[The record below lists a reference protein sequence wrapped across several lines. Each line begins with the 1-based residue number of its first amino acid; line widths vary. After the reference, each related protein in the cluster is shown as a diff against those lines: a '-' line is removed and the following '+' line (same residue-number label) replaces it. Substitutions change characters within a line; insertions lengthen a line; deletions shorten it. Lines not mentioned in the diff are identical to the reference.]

1 MHFDNTGLLLFQ
13 LLIILSTVKLF
24 GFLFKTINQPAV
36 IGEIIAGIVLGPSL
50 VGALFPTTFGF
61 VFPKESIGT
70 LQQLSQIGLLLFMFI
85 VGMEFDMEKLKGT
98 AKQSLLVSSSS
109 ILFPFILGCIF
120 AYFIFDETQPNHP
133 SQFSF
138 VLFVGISMSVT
149 AFPVLIRILGERS
162 MLQTPMGIFV
172 TGVAAMVDV
181 IAWVML
187 AAITTIVQGHSLI
200 SSIYQVTAIVALL
213 LFAIF
218 VVKPYL
224 ENHFSDKAIIH
235 PSSFSLVIICLLL
248 FGLITTVIGIHALF
262 GAFLAGIIMPE
273 KNKIKEKLTHKIE
286 MLTTVL
292 FLPLFF
298 VVTGLRTKVNLLNSP
313 ELIGLFVI
321 VLLLAFGGKII
332 GTAIPARMTGK
343 TWYQSWSIGVL
354 MNTRGLMELIVL
366 NLGYDLGVLPESLFT
381 ILTLVAII
389 STVLTSPLLDLINYW
404 FKTKKEIT
412 V

>member
-1 MHFDNTGLLLFQ
+1 MHFDHTGLLLFQ

-24 GFLFKTINQPAV
+24 GFLFKAINQPAV

-50 VGALFPTTFGF
+50 VGALFPTAFGF

-120 AYFIFDETQPNHP
+120 AYFIFDDTQPNHP

-162 MLQTPMGIFV
+162 MLQTPIGIFV

-200 SSIYQVTAIVALL
+200 SSIYQVVAIIALL

-218 VVKPYL
+218 VVKPFL
-224 ENHFSDKAIIH
+224 EKHFSDKAFVH
-235 PSSFSLVIICLLL
+235 HASFSLVIICLLL
-248 FGLITTVIGIHALF
+248 FGLITSIIGIHALF

-298 VVTGLRTKVNLLNSP
+298 VVTGLRTKINLLNSP

-321 VLLLAFGGKII
+321 VLLIAFGGKII

-389 STVLTSPLLDLINYW
+389 STVLTSPLLDLINRWYGV
-404 FKTKKEIT
+404 KEDA

>member
-1 MHFDNTGLLLFQ
+1 
-13 LLIILSTVKLF
+13 
-24 GFLFKTINQPAV
+24 
-36 IGEIIAGIVLGPSL
+36 
-50 VGALFPTTFGF
+50 
-61 VFPKESIGT
+61 
-70 LQQLSQIGLLLFMFI
+70 
-85 VGMEFDMEKLKGT
+85 
-98 AKQSLLVSSSS
+98 
-109 ILFPFILGCIF
+109 
-120 AYFIFDETQPNHP
+120 
-133 SQFSF
+133 
-138 VLFVGISMSVT
+138 MSVT

-200 SSIYQVTAIVALL
+200 SSIYQVLAIIALL
-213 LFAIF
+213 LFSIF
-218 VVKPYL
+218 AVKPYL

-248 FGLITTVIGIHALF
+248 FGLITSVIGIHALF

-313 ELIGLFVI
+313 ELIVLFVI
-321 VLLLAFGGKII
+321 VLLIAFGGKII

-389 STVLTSPLLDLINYW
+389 STVLTSPLLDLINRLYGV
-404 FKTKKEIT
+404 KEDA